1 MIMRVIGLTGGIA
14 SGKSTVSKL
23 LMGHGLPV
31 LDADSIYH
39 ALLEPQDGQPSPLAK
54 SIAAQ
59 FDDVLENDGTINRRK
74 LGDMVFGHPE
84 KLKLLSSLTH
94 PAVGLGFGQRIAALQ
109 KAGEPCA
116 IYDVPLL
123 FENGLE
129 KGLDG
134 VVVVWVP
141 REVQLARL
149 CARDGIAR
157 AQAEARLA
165 SQGSLDDK
173 RDRATWIID
182 NSGERDQTAE
192 QVKALFK
199 DLRA

>member
-39 ALLEPQDGQPSPLAK
+39 ALLTPTDGQPSPLAE

-59 FDDVLENDGTINRRK
+59 FSGVLEADGTINRRK
-74 LGDMVFGHPE
+74 LGEMVFGHPA
-84 KLKLLSSLTH
+84 KLQLLSSLTH
-94 PAVGLGFGQRIAALQ
+94 PAVGLGFGQRIAELRA
-109 KAGEPCA
+109 AGEACA

-141 REVQLARL
+141 REIQLTRL
-149 CARDGIAR
+149 CQRDHVTR
-157 AQAEARLA
+157 SQAEARLA
-165 SQGSLDDK
+165 SQGDLNEK
-173 RDRATWIID
+173 RERATWVID
-182 NSGERDQTAE
+182 NSGEPASTAE
-192 QVKALFK
+192 QVEALLEH
-199 DLRA
+199 LR

>member
-94 PAVGLGFGQRIAALQ
+94 PAVGLGFGQRIAALK

-141 REVQLARL
+141 REVQLTRL
-149 CARDGIAR
+149 CTRDTLTQ

-165 SQGSLDDK
+165 AQGNLDDK
-173 RDRATWIID
+173 RDRATWTID
-182 NSGERDQTAE
+182 NSGDLDQTAE

>member
-23 LMGHGLPV
+23 LIEHGLPV

-39 ALLEPQDGQPSPLAK
+39 SLLEPRAGKPSALAL
-54 SIAAQ
+54 SIGEQ
-59 FDDVLENDGTINRRK
+59 FEGVLQEDGTINRPK
-74 LGDMVFGHPE
+74 LGEMVFGHPE

-94 PAVGLGFGQRIAALQ
+94 PAVGLGFGQRIAELRD
-109 KAGEPCA
+109 AGEACA

-129 KGLDG
+129 AGLDG

-141 REVQLARL
+141 REIQLTRL
-149 CARDGIAR
+149 CKRDGITK

-165 SQGSLDDK
+165 SQGNLDEK
-173 RDRATWIID
+173 RDRATWVID
-182 NSGERDQTAE
+182 NSGAPEVTADQVT
-192 QVKALFK
+192 QLLKHI
-199 DLRA
+199 RP